1 MLSIWFY
8 VFKPYYSNFVFF
20 KLRVKELG
28 TDNLLVFTPNSGRY
42 ILPEETQFVLFVI
55 DSLQLKDYKLYK
67 SFGVNSEVFQRIN
80 ESAWPL
86 INDSNSTNLFG
97 YSNEL
102 LELPNIKI
110 KSEYKKLAYGSTY

>member
-1 MLSIWFY
+1 M
-8 VFKPYYSNFVFF
+8 FKPYFSNFESF
-20 KLRVKELG
+20 KSKVKEIE

-42 ILPEETQFVLFVI
+42 ILPEETQFVLFII
-55 DSLQLKDYKLYK
+55 DSLQLKDYKLHQ
-67 SFGVNSEVFQRIN
+67 SFGVNSEIFQRIN

-102 LELPNIKI
+102 LALPNIKI
-110 KSEYKKLAYGSTY
+110 KSKYKKLAYGTY